1 MKKEFIP
8 YYISRALLS
17 IVFSI
22 LVLGLSWK
30 AILLALVFFGGFLL
44 YLHSG
49 WFSIDLK
56 NPLAPLRRDLHGQL
70 VQRKALIVSIVVSV
84 SLYLI
89 SIGFSGYLGM
99 VLISGHVALT
109 IGIIVYFITQF
120 LLFAKA

>member
-17 IVFSI
+17 IIFSI
-22 LVLGLSWK
+22 LVAGLSWK
-30 AILLALVFFGGFLL
+30 AVLLAILFFGGFLL

-56 NPLAPLRRDLHGQL
+56 NPLTPLRRDLHGQL
-70 VQRKALIVSIVVSV
+70 VQRKALLLSVVVSV

-89 SIGFSGYLGM
+89 SQGLFVYLGL
-99 VLISGHVALT
+99 VLITGQVALS
-109 IGIIVYFITQF
+109 IGIIVYFIAQF
-120 LLFAKA
+120 VLFAKA

>member
-1 MKKEFIP
+1 MKKEFLP
-8 YYISRALLS
+8 YYISRAFLS

-22 LVLGLSWK
+22 LVMGLSWK
-30 AILLALVFFGGFLL
+30 AALLTVLCFGGFLL

-70 VQRKALIVSIVVSV
+70 VQRKALIISVVVSV

-89 SIGFSGYLGM
+89 SMGLSSYLGL
-99 VLISGHVALT
+99 VLVSGHVALS
-109 IGIIVYFITQF
+109 IGVIVYFIAQF
-120 LLFAKA
+120 VLFAKA

>member
-1 MKKEFIP
+1 MKKEFFP

-22 LVLGLSWK
+22 VIMGLSWK
-30 AILLALVFFGGFLL
+30 AVILAIGFFGGFLL

-70 VQRKALIVSIVVSV
+70 VQRKALLIAMVVSV
-84 SLYLI
+84 SIYLI
-89 SIGFSGYLGM
+89 STALSNYLGM
-99 VLISGHVALT
+99 VVVSGHVALS
-109 IGIIVYFITQF
+109 IGVIVYFIAQF
-120 LLFAKA
+120 ILFARA

>member
-8 YYISRALLS
+8 YYISRVLLS

-22 LVLGLSWK
+22 LVAGLSWK
-30 AILLALVFFGGFLL
+30 AVLLAVLFFGGFLL

-56 NPLAPLRRDLHGQL
+56 NPLTPLRRDFHGQL
-70 VQRKALIVSIVVSV
+70 VQRKALIVSVVVSV

-89 SIGFSGYLGM
+89 SQGLSGYLGL
-99 VLISGHVALT
+99 VLISGQVAFF
-109 IGIIVYFITQF
+109 IGVILYFIAQF
-120 LLFAKA
+120 ILFAKA

>member
-1 MKKEFIP
+1 MKKEFFP

-22 LVLGLSWK
+22 VVMGLSWRA
-30 AILLALVFFGGFLL
+30 AILAIVFFGGFLL

-70 VQRKALIVSIVVSV
+70 VQRKALITSVVVGV

-89 SIGFSGYLGM
+89 SIGLSSYLGM
-99 VLISGHVALT
+99 VLVSGHVALS
-109 IGIIVYFITQF
+109 IGIIVYFVAQF
-120 LLFAKA
+120 VLFAKA